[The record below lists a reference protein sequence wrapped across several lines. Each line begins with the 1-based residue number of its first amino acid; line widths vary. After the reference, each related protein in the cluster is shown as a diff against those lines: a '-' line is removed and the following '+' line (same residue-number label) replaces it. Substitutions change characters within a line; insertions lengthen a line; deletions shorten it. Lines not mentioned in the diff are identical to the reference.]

1 MSFSGFCHRHAVSCF
16 THACMWIS
24 ELNYGSFRFLHQSW
38 RLQGA
43 SLSHLSTLLFKWAIT
58 LKGVDANFPLQ
69 ISYDFHD
76 RFLWALSTTLPA
88 RRSGSIAELS
98 FVPPFS
104 LDLYCWCCSSATQGI
119 RDLTLWGLVK
129 LLSCWWGGSSVCACA
144 FACLCATF
152 RSGNKHTAETS
163 KRCLNEVPVQRWW
176 VVFDGHVIC
185 LFSPNGLFC
194 WLRKRESRRKAG
206 GGPTASHLL
215 PSRPHQWAI

>member
-1 MSFSGFCHRHAVSCF
+1 MSFSGFCHRHAVSCL

-24 ELNYGSFRFLHQSW
+24 ELNYGSFRFPHQSW

-58 LKGVDANFPLQ
+58 LKGVDTNFPLQ

-104 LDLYCWCCSSATQGI
+104 LRLYCWCCSSATRGI

-129 LLSCWWGGSSVCACA
+129 LLSCWWGGSSVCVCVCVRSRACVRLLEA
-144 FACLCATF
+144 GISTLQRPVNAVWMKSQC
-152 RSGNKHTAETS
+152 SGGE
-163 KRCLNEVPVQRWW
+163 
-176 VVFDGHVIC
+176 
-185 LFSPNGLFC
+185 
-194 WLRKRESRRKAG
+194 
-206 GGPTASHLL
+206 
-215 PSRPHQWAI
+215 